1 MYSVGVGD
9 VLEHVGQVVWEDHSV
24 PVEEGAVTG
33 LTHPGGEK
41 TTQFTS
47 SNTV

>member
-9 VLEHVGQVVWEDHSV
+9 VLEHVRQIVRQDHSV

-33 LTHPGGEK
+33 LAHPGEWE
-41 TTQFTS
+41 TEELFSTI
-47 SNTV
+47 